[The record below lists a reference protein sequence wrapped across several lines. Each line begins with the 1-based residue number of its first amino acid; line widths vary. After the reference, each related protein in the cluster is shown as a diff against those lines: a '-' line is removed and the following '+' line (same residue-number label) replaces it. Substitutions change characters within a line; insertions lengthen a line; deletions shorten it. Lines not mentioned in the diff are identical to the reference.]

1 MRRRG
6 ASDDAVEVEMVEVDD
21 LADVDS
27 AGPPLVPDADAHD
40 SDRHARRRRVL
51 RWVGLGVIAALATA
65 VLVVNVAEA
74 RQEAARRAA
83 LAQIPWL
90 MPRIDGPLQEAWRA
104 PGTALVAETSD
115 LIVTQASD
123 SGGALVAVDESS
135 GEVAWEYP
143 AQDDESC
150 SVVGEDGAGADVSV
164 DGLTAADAQMILCGT
179 RDWLAGPGLP
189 DAGLAWTVR
198 GLDVQTG
205 EVLLSLIHIS
215 EPTRR

>member
-1 MRRRG
+1 MRRSR
-6 ASDDAVEVEMVEVDD
+6 ASDDAVEVEIVEVDD
-21 LADVDS
+21 PAGLDHGAPAD
-27 AGPPLVPDADAHD
+27 APDAAALR
-40 SDRHARRRRVL
+40 DRARRRVL

-65 VLVVNVAEA
+65 VVVVNVAEA

-143 AQDDESC
+143 AQDAE
-150 SVVGEDGAGADVSV
+150 
-164 DGLTAADAQMILCGT
+164 
-179 RDWLAGPGLP
+179 
-189 DAGLAWTVR
+189 
-198 GLDVQTG
+198 
-205 EVLLSLIHIS
+205 
-215 EPTRR
+215 